1 MNAQTGPVFLAH
13 PVHQNCNVKSK
24 DFEHDKQLPS
34 ENGRLIMEPVTL
46 ISTITTVTT
55 TILTATWRAGRKH
68 IPWRKTGWHE
78 VIGRFS
84 LVTQRWVGDMKSR
97 HVRWKR
103 VSKSIGLQRMFLRL
117 L

>member
-55 TILTATWRAGRKH
+55 TILTAT
-68 IPWRKTGWHE
+68 
-78 VIGRFS
+78 
-84 LVTQRWVGDMKSR
+84 
-97 HVRWKR
+97 
-103 VSKSIGLQRMFLRL
+103 
-117 L
+117 